1 MKRFPE
7 TYRDELTGISKMTDI
22 DIGSLFVMNVMYE
35 LFGACTSIVARGE
48 NGTMWHG
55 RNLDFGLF
63 MGTNAST
70 HNWELT
76 QNLRDLLVDVEFMR
90 GGKTSYRSVTYAGFV
105 GLLTGSKKGGF
116 SISVDTRF
124 DSSLDRGIIGWLLGR
139 NNDAH
144 FLTFQTRDVMENN
157 ETYAVALES
166 LVSYKAMGPAYIIIG
181 GIGGDE
187 GAVIAKQ
194 FSKDG
199 TNSNVDVW
207 YLNESLANGSYY
219 LLQTNYDRKT
229 APPDFDDRRYP
240 GMNCMDG
247 LSSESFGA
255 KHLWGVMSS
264 NPTRNAMTT
273 FTSLM
278 SPTLGHFESYI
289 QYCTPGPD
297 CAPF

>member
-1 MKRFPE
+1 MMTFKTRMKEDPSGYLASMMSPVKH
-7 TYRDELTGISKMTDI
+7 TIGIV
-22 DIGSLFVMNVMYE
+22 SL
-35 LFGACTSIVARGE
+35 
-48 NGTMWHG
+48 
-55 RNLDFGLF
+55 
-63 MGTNAST
+63 
-70 HNWELT
+70 
-76 QNLRDLLVDVEFMR
+76 
-90 GGKTSYRSVTYAGFV
+90 
-105 GLLTGSKKGGF
+105 
-116 SISVDTRF
+116 
-124 DSSLDRGIIGWLLGR
+124 
-139 NNDAH
+139 
-144 FLTFQTRDVMENN
+144 FQTRDVMENN
-157 ETYAVALES
+157 ETYALALES

-219 LLQTNYDRKT
+219 VLQTNYDRKT

-255 KHLWGVMSS
+255 KDLWGVMSS